1 MRCNLPKRSLD
12 LVLGSVAFVLLLP
25 LMCLCAVMI
34 KCSDGGTIIYRQQRV
49 GQYGHIFWMYKFR
62 TMRLDAEE
70 NGIQWAEDDD
80 PRVLRLCRWMRTS
93 HADELPQLV
102 NVLAGAMSL
111 VGPRPER
118 MEIFRG
124 IEVRNCFHIAQ
135 RLDFKPGIT
144 GLAQIY
150 NGYDT
155 TLRSFERKLRLD
167 MLYIRHYR
175 LRLDLWIILHTVT
188 KFWDNKAR

>member
-1 MRCNLPKRSLD
+1 MRCNFSKRLLD
-12 LVLGSVAFVLLLP
+12 LLLGSAAFVLLLP
-25 LMCLCAVMI
+25 LMVLCAVLV
-34 KCSDGGTIIYRQQRV
+34 KCSDGGSVIYRQERV
-49 GQYGHIFWMYKFR
+49 GQYGHLFWMYKFR
-62 TMRLDAEE
+62 TMRDNAEQD
-70 NGIQWAEDDD
+70 GVQWAENDD
-80 PRVLRLCRWMRTS
+80 PRILRFCRWMRIS

-102 NVLAGAMSL
+102 NVLLGAMSL

-118 MEIFRG
+118 MEIFKG
-124 IEVRNCFHIAQ
+124 LEVRNCFHIAQ

-144 GLAQIY
+144 GLAQIC

-167 MLYIRHYR
+167 LLYIRHYR
-175 LRLDLWIILHTVT
+175 ICLDLWILSRTIS